1 MFTIPRWPLVKLCLL
16 FVPPLQRSPSQTS
29 VKPFL
34 SSIRIM
40 KSPSMPVGIT
50 IFIITINIIIIMPMT
65 FIIISVNII
74 CHTTVSVQTLDS
86 ETKPTTIFEG
96 SFLQAPTTPKL
107 KDFGNETTQK
117 TKHTRTTSQK
127 SIKGNHLHNH
137 HKHCQRPTVIT
148 AIIIKI
154 TFITLIPFWL
164 TGWTVTNHQ
173 VNSFES

>member
-1 MFTIPRWPLVKLCLL
+1 MLMFTIPRWPLVKLCLL

-50 IFIITINIIIIMPMT
+50 IFIITIIAIMPMT

-96 SFLQAPTTPKL
+96 SFLQTPTTPKL
-107 KDFGNETTQK
+107 KDFWNETPQSK
-117 TKHTRTTSQK
+117 THQDHK
-127 SIKGNHLHNH
+127 SK
-137 HKHCQRPTVIT
+137 
-148 AIIIKI
+148 
-154 TFITLIPFWL
+154 
-164 TGWTVTNHQ
+164 
-173 VNSFES
+173 VNKRLPPP